1 MRRLIPVLVVALALA
16 AAGGC
21 GYALAGRGNTLPS
34 NVRVIAVPLFENR
47 SAIVGIEQA
56 VQDAVLAEFASKGSL
71 RSQPDEAGADAVL
84 RGIVTTLDLRSSAFT
99 SGQAAR
105 LEMVLV
111 TSVEF
116 INLGDDDTVIWSN
129 RSLQFIE
136 EFDVP
141 PGNTTADPAAFFRQ
155 DSNALDRLAR
165 NFARSVVTSIL
176 EAF

>member
-1 MRRLIPVLVVALALA
+1 MRRLRPVLVVALALA

-34 NVRVIAVPLFENR
+34 NVRIIAVPLFENR
-47 SAIVGIEQA
+47 SATVGIEEA
-56 VQDAVLAEFASKGSL
+56 VQDAVLAEFASKGRL

-84 RGIVTTLDLRSSAFT
+84 RGVVTSLNLRPAAFT

-105 LEMVLV
+105 LELVLL